1 MFGGACLKYVRL
13 ILKRCGDNEKNKV
26 RFKLLQEH
34 FGSFPE
40 WRCRKQLIPEQFV
53 LLFILMVVF
62 VFVGEN
68 VGIYVKKGGKKEEKK
83 DLKVFYASD
92 VYIMIIILITCG
104 LFVCSFLSLHQ
115 FICWFLL
122 PGQIYLII
130 SLCSSTSSS

>member
-1 MFGGACLKYVRL
+1 MLTVRKIKFDSNSCRNILAAFQSGGR
-13 ILKRCGDNEKNKV
+13 
-26 RFKLLQEH
+26 
-34 FGSFPE
+34 
-40 WRCRKQLIPEQFV
+40 RKQLIPEQFV
-53 LLFILMVVF
+53 LLFVLLVVF
-62 VFVGEN
+62 VFVGKN
-68 VGIYVKKGGKKEEKK
+68 VGIYVKKGKKEEKK

-92 VYIMIIILITCG
+92 VYIMMIIIITCG